1 MRKGQCPKCGSADV
15 RSGAQVSSKGGAG
28 GERDT
33 DNVLE
38 CRSMDNYVC
47 VACGYVESY
56 VGDATK
62 LQKIVENWPRVQP
75 G

>member
-28 GERDT
+28 GNAIPIT
-33 DNVLE
+33 FWSAAPL
-38 CRSMDNYVC
+38 DNYVC